1 MYLTTALKCVPPG
14 DKPTINEL
22 KTCFLYFKKEISFLS
37 NVNTI
42 VALGKIAF
50 DVCLNFY
57 KENYP
62 IKNKDYI
69 FSHGCR
75 FKLPD
80 NKILVGSYHPSPRNV
95 NTGRINVD
103 KMVSLLNEVKK
114 IIKSKQW

>member
-1 MYLTTALKCVPPG
+1 M
-14 DKPTINEL
+14 EL
-22 KTCFLYFKKEISFLS
+22 RTCFSFFEKEIHHLYQ
-37 NVNTI
+37 VNTI

-50 DVCLNFY
+50 DACLTFY

-62 IKNKDYI
+62 IKNKDYV
-69 FSHGCR
+69 FSHGGKFR
-75 FKLPD
+75 LPD
-80 NKILVGSYHPSPRNV
+80 NKVLIGSYHPSPRNV